1 MTDNLKKS
9 GTVLVVDETPENI
22 EALQEAL
29 KDEFNVIVVNDGEQ
43 ALSIALSVLPD
54 AILLDIMMP
63 GMDGYEVCSRL
74 KQMEA
79 TRTIPVIFLA
89 SFDEITDEGRGFEVG
104 CVDYLTMPIS
114 PSLAL
119 ARVKT
124 HTALRQARL
133 ELQEWNSN
141 LKRKVIKIAGTIREK
156 NQELKEMQEATSNT
170 LISAFSSLLETI
182 DARHFTHAKNV
193 HKLVSEASK
202 IMSLNFSAIRDISLA
217 ALLHDI
223 GKLGMGEHLVGRLP
237 HEMSDS
243 YLREYNQHPQ
253 LSQVILGHSEL
264 LKHVAL
270 MIRHHHEAFDGSGF
284 PDGLKGEE
292 IPLGAQLIGIA
303 DFIDNT
309 AQSVKE
315 GQAEYALNKLSLCA
329 GSLFNP
335 QLIAHF
341 HRVVREVYCHDQCD
355 VEALI
360 EGEVPLAELVAGMY
374 VTRDFVASNGVVLVK
389 KGARLDVA
397 SIATIQ
403 NHASGLGVCVDLSNW
418 E

>member
-1 MTDNLKKS
+1 
-9 GTVLVVDETPENI
+9 
-22 EALQEAL
+22 
-29 KDEFNVIVVNDGEQ
+29 
-43 ALSIALSVLPD
+43 
-54 AILLDIMMP
+54 
-63 GMDGYEVCSRL
+63 
-74 KQMEA
+74 
-79 TRTIPVIFLA
+79 
-89 SFDEITDEGRGFEVG
+89 
-104 CVDYLTMPIS
+104 
-114 PSLAL
+114 
-119 ARVKT
+119 
-124 HTALRQARL
+124 
-133 ELQEWNSN
+133 
-141 LKRKVIKIAGTIREK
+141 
-156 NQELKEMQEATSNT
+156 
-170 LISAFSSLLETI
+170 
-182 DARHFTHAKNV
+182 
-193 HKLVSEASK
+193 
-202 IMSLNFSAIRDISLA
+202 MSLNFSAIRDISLA